1 MENFALQLA
10 SDPLTYVGYIFA
22 LFGAVGVLI
31 FCAGFFGSVKHL
43 FTYSEGTDHM
53 EHARTRALWGL
64 YLCMVT
70 LGFWELIRLVFG
82 QVPLS
87 SLVLIIILLSPAWI
101 PWLKGLITGKSGG
114 H

>member
-1 MENFALQLA
+1 MENFVLQLA
-10 SDPLTYVGYIFA
+10 QNPVTYVGYVFA
-22 LFGAVGVLI
+22 LFGAVGILI
-31 FCAGFFGSVKHL
+31 FCAGFFGSLKHL
-43 FTYSEGTDHM
+43 ANYSEGADHM

-70 LGFWELIRLVFG
+70 LGFWECIRLISG
-82 QVPLS
+82 QLPVS
-87 SLVLIIILLSPAWI
+87 SLILIVILLSPAWI